1 MSKVTV
7 AESAGF
13 CFGVDRAVKMVYGEL
28 EKNTKVATL
37 GPIIHNQDVV
47 SDMQSK
53 GARTISSVDELA
65 PDETVV
71 IRSHGVGRDI
81 YEQIEAKGCRMLDAT
96 CPFVSRIHKIVSE
109 KSKEGYFIL
118 IAGDSSHPEV
128 QGIVGHCDENHLV
141 FKDNFELK
149 DFFEK
154 KYINLKKKLAI
165 VAQTTYN
172 IVVWDE
178 CLNVIP
184 KNDPDIVIFD
194 TICNATDARQSDA
207 AKLAQNSDIMLV
219 VGGRHSSN
227 TVKLYEVCSRYCKT
241 YHIENADELRSLKL
255 PAAERIG
262 ITAGA
267 STPAYIIK
275 EVQTTMAE
283 NENLTA
289 IQDEEIDFAQ
299 ALDESFKKIHTG
311 EKVKGIVVGV
321 DNAEITVDLGT
332 KHTGYVKLEDLTD
345 DPSQKPEDIVKVGDE
360 IELIVIKVN
369 DAEGTAQLSKKKVDE
384 QAGYDTVVKAYEEGT
399 VLEGV
404 VQHVVNKGV
413 TLTYLGVRV
422 FIPAS
427 QTGLPRGAELDELLK
442 KKVEFTIIE
451 VTEGKKRAVGSI
463 KAVQNA
469 RKAEAQAKFWETAE
483 VGQTFVGK
491 VKSLTSFGAF
501 VDLGGID
508 GMVHISELSWKRIK
522 HPSEVVSVGDTLE
535 VYIKDL
541 NREENRISLGFK
553 KAEDN
558 PWEIF
563 KANYHV
569 GDVVK
574 ATIVSITSFGAFAKI
589 IDGVDGL
596 IHISQIAD
604 KKVENVKDILSV
616 GDEVD
621 VKIIDI
627 DTESKR
633 ISISM
638 RALIENDEAEEA
650 EEEAASDVAYSDEAG
665 IAPSEDAE

>member
-7 AESAGF
+7 AKSAGF
-13 CFGVDRAVKMVYGEL
+13 CFGVDRAVKMVYNEL
-28 EKNTKVATL
+28 EKNTRVATL

-47 SDMQSK
+47 DDMQKK
-53 GARTISSVDELA
+53 GARLIESVGELL

-71 IRSHGVGRDI
+71 IRSHGVGRNVYDEI
-81 YEQIEAKGCRMLDAT
+81 AAKGNRMLDAT
-96 CPFVSRIHKIVSE
+96 CPFVAKIHKIVAE
-109 KSKEGYFIL
+109 KTKEGYLIL
-118 IAGDSSHPEV
+118 IAGDVNHPEV
-128 QGIVGHCDENHLV
+128 QGIIGHCEQNYFV

-149 DFFEK
+149 HFFEK
-154 KYINLKKKLAI
+154 NDNFFGKKLAF

-172 IVVWDE
+172 IVVWEE
-178 CLNVIP
+178 CLKVIP
-184 KNDPDIVIFD
+184 KDDPDIVIFD
-194 TICNATDARQSDA
+194 TICNATDTRQSDA
-207 AKLAQNSDIMLV
+207 AELAKSSDIMLV
-219 VGGRHSSN
+219 VGGKHSSN

-241 YHIENADELRSLKL
+241 YHIENSDELSSLKL
-255 PAAERIG
+255 PCAGKIG

-275 EVQTTMAE
+275 EVQTKMTE
-283 NENLTA
+283 NVNLTA
-289 IQDEEIDFAQ
+289 NPDEEIDFAE
-299 ALDESFKKIHTG
+299 ALDQSFKKIHTG
-311 EKVKGIVVGV
+311 EKVKGVVVSV

-332 KHTGYVKLEDLTD
+332 KHTGYVKLEDLTED
-345 DPSQKPEDIVKVGDE
+345 TSKKPADIVNVGDE
-360 IELIVIKVN
+360 IDLIVIKVN
-369 DAEGTAQLSKKKVDE
+369 DAEGTVALSKRKVDE
-384 QAGYDTVVKAYEEGT
+384 QVGYDTIVKAKEDGT

-404 VQHVVNKGV
+404 VSRIVNKGV
-413 TLTYLGVRV
+413 TLNYLGVRV

-427 QTGLPRGAELDELLK
+427 QTGLPRGAELDQLNK
-442 KKVEFTIIE
+442 QKVEFKIIE
-451 VTEGKKRAVGSI
+451 VDEGGKKRAVGSI
-463 KAVQNA
+463 KAVEMA
-469 RKAEAQAKFWETAE
+469 KKEAAKAAFWAEAEIGKTY
-483 VGQTFVGK
+483 VGK

-541 NREENRISLGFK
+541 NAEENRISLGFK

-563 KANYHV
+563 KKDYKV

-574 ATIVSITSFGAFAKI
+574 ATIVSITSFGAFAQI

-616 GDEVD
+616 GDVVD
-621 VKIIDI
+621 VKIIEI
-627 DTESKR
+627 DTEAKR

-638 RALIENDEAEEA
+638 RALLEDSDEEA
-650 EEEAASDVAYSDEAG
+650 ED
-665 IAPSEDAE
+665 

>member
-1 MSKVTV
+1 MSKVRV
-7 AESAGF
+7 AKSAGF
-13 CFGVDRAVKMVYGEL
+13 CFGVDRAVKMVYNEL
-28 EKNTKVATL
+28 NTNTKVATL

-47 SDMQSK
+47 SDMQAK
-53 GARTISSVDELA
+53 GARVIESVEELL

-71 IRSHGVGRDI
+71 IRSHGVGRDV
-81 YEQIEAKGCRMLDAT
+81 YEAIERKGNRMLDAT
-96 CPFVSRIHKIVSE
+96 CPFVSRIHKIVAE
-109 KSKEGYFIL
+109 KTKEGYFIL
-118 IAGDSSHPEV
+118 IAGDESHPEI
-128 QGIVGHCDENHLV
+128 QGIVGHCAQNYCV
-141 FKDNFELK
+141 FKDDVELK
-149 DFFEK
+149 HVFPN
-154 KYINLKKKLAI
+154 YYGKKLAF

-172 IVVWDE
+172 ILLWDK
-178 CLNVIP
+178 CLKEIP
-184 KNDPDIVIFD
+184 KDDPNIVIFD

-207 AKLAQNSDIMLV
+207 AKLARESDIMLV

-241 YHIENADELRSLKL
+241 YHIENADELSSLRL
-255 PAAERIG
+255 PSTDNIG

-275 EVQTTMAE
+275 EVETTMTE
-283 NENLTA
+283 NTNLTA
-289 IQDEEIDFAQ
+289 NPDEEIDFAE
-299 ALDESFKKIHTG
+299 ALDQSFKKIHTG
-311 EKVKGIVVGV
+311 EKVKGIVVGI

-345 DPSQKPEDIVKVGDE
+345 DTTKKPSDLVSIGDE

-369 DAEGTAQLSKKKVDE
+369 DAEGTAALSKRKVDE
-384 QAGYDTVVKAYEEGT
+384 QAGFDKVVKAYEDGE

-404 VQHVVNKGV
+404 VQHVVPKGV

-427 QTGLPRGAELDELLK
+427 QTGLRRGEDLEQLLK
-442 KKVEFTIIE
+442 KPVQFKIIE
-451 VTEGKKRAVGSI
+451 VTEGRKRAVGSI
-463 KAVQNA
+463 KAVEND
-469 RKAEAQAKFWETAE
+469 KKEEAKAKFWETAE
-483 VGQTFVGK
+483 VGSTYTGK

-522 HPSEVVSVGDTLE
+522 HPSEVVNVGDTLE

-563 KANYHV
+563 KSNYSV

-574 ATIVSITSFGAFAKI
+574 ATIVSITSFGAFAQI

-627 DTESKR
+627 DTDAKR

-638 RALIENDEAEEA
+638 RALLDGSEDEAEA
-650 EEEAASDVAYSDEAG
+650 DEAP
-665 IAPSEDAE
+665 AEEDAE

>member
-13 CFGVDRAVKMVYGEL
+13 CFGVDRAVKMVYSEL

-47 SDMQSK
+47 NDMQAK
-53 GARTISSVDELA
+53 GARIISSVDELEGG
-65 PDETVV
+65 ETVV
-71 IRSHGVGRDI
+71 IRSHGVGREI
-81 YEQIEAKGCRMLDAT
+81 YDQISAKGIRMLDAT
-96 CPFVSRIHKIVSE
+96 CPFVSRIHKIVAE
-109 KSKEGYFIL
+109 KTKQGYFVL
-118 IAGDSSHPEV
+118 IAGDAKHPEV
-128 QGIVGHCDENHLV
+128 QGIVGHCDENCLV
-141 FKDNFELK
+141 FKDDFELK

-154 KYINLKKKLAI
+154 KYKNLKKKLAI

-184 KNDPDIVIFD
+184 KDDPNIEISD
-194 TICNATDARQSDA
+194 TICNATDTRQSDA
-207 AKLAQNSDIMLV
+207 AELAKNSDIMLV

-227 TVKLYEVCSRYCKT
+227 TVKLYEVCSRFCKT
-241 YHIENADELRSLKL
+241 YHIENSDELRSLKL
-255 PAAERIG
+255 PAADKIG

-283 NENLTA
+283 NDVMTVG
-289 IQDEEIDFAQ
+289 QDEEIDFAEAIDQ
-299 ALDESFKKIHTG
+299 SFKKIHTG
-311 EKVKGIVVGV
+311 EKVKGVVVGI

-345 DPSQKPEDIVKVGDE
+345 DPAVKPADLVKVGDE
-360 IELIVIKVN
+360 IDLIVIKVN
-369 DAEGTAQLSKKKVDE
+369 DAEGTAQLSKRKVDE
-384 QAGYDTVVKAYEEGT
+384 QAGYDVVVKAHQEGT

-404 VQHVVNKGV
+404 VQHVVNKGI
-413 TLTYLGVRV
+413 TLNYLGVRI

-427 QTGLPRGAELDELLK
+427 QTGLPRGAELEELLK

-469 RKAEAQAKFWETAE
+469 KKAEAQAKFWDNAN
-483 VGQTFVGK
+483 VGDVYVGK

-541 NREENRISLGFK
+541 NREDNRISLGFK

-563 KANYHV
+563 KANYNV
-569 GDVVK
+569 DDVVK
-574 ATIVSITSFGAFAKI
+574 ATIVSITSFGAFARI

-616 GDEVD
+616 GEEVD

-627 DTESKR
+627 DTESHR

-638 RALIENDEAEEA
+638 RALLEDAA
-650 EEEAASDVAYSDEAG
+650 DEEEADEA
-665 IAPSEDAE
+665 SEADDAE

>member
-1 MSKVTV
+1 MSRVTV

-47 SDMQSK
+47 NDMQAK
-53 GARTISSVDELA
+53 GARIISSVDELSD
-65 PDETVV
+65 DETVV
-71 IRSHGVGRDI
+71 IRSHGVGREVYD
-81 YEQIEAKGCRMLDAT
+81 QIEAKGNRMLDAT
-96 CPFVSRIHKIVSE
+96 CPFVSRIHKIVAE
-109 KSKEGYFIL
+109 KSAEGYFIL
-118 IAGDSSHPEV
+118 IAGDASHPEV
-128 QGIVGHCDENHLV
+128 QGIVGHCDENCLV

-154 KYINLKKKLAI
+154 KYKKLEKKLAI

-184 KNDPDIVIFD
+184 KNDSDIVIFD
-194 TICNATDARQSDA
+194 TICNATDTRQSDA
-207 AKLAQNSDIMLV
+207 AELAKGSDIMLV

-227 TVKLYEVCSRYCKT
+227 TVKLFEVCSRYCRT
-241 YHIENADELRSLKL
+241 YHIENSDELRSLKL
-255 PAAERIG
+255 PAAEKIG

-275 EVQTTMAE
+275 EVQTTMAD
-283 NENLTA
+283 NENIA
-289 IQDEEIDFAQ
+289 EIQDEDIDFAEAIDQ
-299 ALDESFKKIHTG
+299 SFKKIHTG

-345 DPSQKPEDIVKVGDE
+345 DPAKKPEDIVKVGDE

-369 DAEGTAQLSKKKVDE
+369 DADGTAQLSKKKVDE
-384 QAGYDTVVKAYEEGT
+384 QAGYDTIVKAYEEKT
-399 VLEGV
+399 VLEGT

-413 TLTYLGVRV
+413 TLTYLGVRI

-427 QTGLPRGAELDELLK
+427 HTGLPRGAELDELLK
-442 KKVEFTIIE
+442 KKVEFMIIE

-469 RKAEAQAKFWETAE
+469 KRAEAQAKFWDNAK
-483 VGQTFVGK
+483 VGDVYVGK

-522 HPSEVVSVGDTLE
+522 HPSEVVAVGDTLE

-541 NREENRISLGFK
+541 NRDENRISLGFK
-553 KAEDN
+553 KAEDD

-563 KANYHV
+563 KANYNV

-574 ATIVSITSFGAFAKI
+574 ATIVSITSFGAFARI
-589 IDGVDGL
+589 IDGIDGL

-627 DTESKR
+627 DADAKR
-633 ISISM
+633 ISISI
-638 RALIENDEAEEA
+638 RALLEDKENDEEVSE
-650 EEEAASDVAYSDEAG
+650 
-665 IAPSEDAE
+665 EDAE